1 MSDQPIFTAFVG
13 PRRLA
18 SGPLGEVAAAVH
30 ALGDE
35 AATALVIA
43 DATGRTAELDLRGDI
58 EEVRTRYGPAAPA
71 KPARGRPRL
80 GVAAREVTLLPS
92 HWDWLASQPGG
103 ASAALRRL
111 VDQARRSGSEQ
122 QRQAKEAA
130 HRVLTLLAGDLP
142 QYEEVL
148 RAFYAGD
155 DVRLTTL
162 VGAWPADMG
171 DYVLARVSAAR
182 NPGP

>member
-1 MSDQPIFTAFVG
+1 MSDQPTFTAFIG
-13 PRRLA
+13 FRRLT
-18 SGPLGEVAAAVH
+18 SGRLGDVAAAVH
-30 ALGDE
+30 AVGDE
-35 AATALVIA
+35 AAAAVVID

-58 EEVRTRYGPAAPA
+58 EEVRARYGTVAPA
-71 KPARGRPRL
+71 KPSRGRPRL

-92 HWDWLASQPGG
+92 QWDWLASQPGG

-111 VDQARRSGSEQ
+111 VDQARRSGAEQ

-130 HRVLTLLAGDLP
+130 HRILTLLAGDLP

-155 DVRLTTL
+155 DVRLTAL
-162 VGAWPADMG
+162 VHGWPEDIS
-171 DYVLARVSAAR
+171 DYVLARVAAAR
-182 NPGP
+182 SPGL

>member
-1 MSDQPIFTAFVG
+1 MTDQPTFTAFVG

-18 SGPLGEVAAAVH
+18 SGALADVAVAVH
-30 ALGDE
+30 ALGEE
-35 AATALVIA
+35 AARALVVN
-43 DATGRTAELDLRGDI
+43 DATCRTAELDLRGQAED
-58 EEVRTRYGPAAPA
+58 VRARHAPAAPA

-92 HWDWLASQPGG
+92 HWDWLAAQPGG

-111 VDQARRSGSEQ
+111 VDQARRSGVEQ
-122 QRQAKEAA
+122 QRQAQEAA
-130 HRVLTLLAGDLP
+130 HRAMTLLAGDLP

-155 DVRLTTL
+155 DQRLQNL
-162 VGAWPADMG
+162 VSAWPADIA
-171 DYVLARVSAAR
+171 DYVLARVAAAR
-182 NPGP
+182 SPAS